1 MIIDLQNI
9 PILGAKQAHQPL
21 IVHLQINQHLIHAD
35 VGTEI
40 FLDQLVHLVSLL
52 LQILAGDADPD
63 LLAPNQVLLEAL
75 GRSWRLVCGCSRLS
89 WRVGTRG

>member
-75 GRSWRLVCGCSRLS
+75 LLDEGEGQR
-89 WRVGTRG
+89 RVADLFVDAL

>member
-1 MIIDLQNI
+1 MIIDLQNV

-52 LQILAGDADPD
+52 L
-63 LLAPNQVLLEAL
+63 
-75 GRSWRLVCGCSRLS
+75 
-89 WRVGTRG
+89 